1 MKEYRYVPE
10 RSRIMKK
17 SFVVLFLILANL
29 FWAGNYVFGKY
40 VVAEMSPLQMTFTR
54 WSIALFL
61 LFPIAHWI
69 EHPNWK
75 KVWKQWKV
83 LFIMGVLGIISYNF
97 VLYWA
102 LTYTTSMN
110 AALVNSINPAFI
122 VLFSAFLLRERIS
135 LKNKVGL
142 VVSLFGVLLVLTK
155 GHIQEILHLTYN
167 LGDLLMIVTI
177 LIWTFYSIIGKK
189 LKSIPPIS
197 ATAVSVLLG
206 IISLLPFI
214 FFSEFNYKLS
224 TSAIAGI
231 LYIAIFPSVGSFIFW
246 NTALRHIN
254 ASQAGIYLNLIAVFT
269 AFLSLLLGQPITL
282 VQIIG
287 GILVFIGVYLSSLK
301 DKVSQKNNHTSALE

>member
-1 MKEYRYVPE
+1 
-10 RSRIMKK
+10 MKK
-17 SFVVLFLILANL
+17 SVIILFLILANL

-40 VVAEMSPLQMTFTR
+40 VVNEISPLQMTFTR
-54 WSIALFL
+54 WTIAICL

-69 EHPNWK
+69 EHPDWK

-97 VLYWA
+97 FLYWA
-102 LTYTTSMN
+102 LKYTTSMN
-110 AALVNSINPAFI
+110 AALVNSINPAVI

-135 LKNKVGL
+135 LKNGVGL

-177 LIWTFYSIIGKK
+177 LIWTFYSIIGRK

-197 ATAVSVLLG
+197 ATAASALLG

-214 FFSEFNYKLS
+214 FFSEFNYNLS
-224 TSAIAGI
+224 TSAITGI
-231 LYIAIFPSVGSFIFW
+231 LYMAIFPSVGSFIFW
-246 NTALRHIN
+246 NSALRHIN
-254 ASQAGIYLNLIAVFT
+254 ASQAGIYLNLITVFT
-269 AFLSLLLGQPITL
+269 ALLSLLLGQPITL
-282 VQIIG
+282 VQIVG
-287 GILVFIGVYLSSLK
+287 GILVFIGVYLSSLR
-301 DKVSQKNNHTSALE
+301 DKFLQKNIHSSTLE